1 MGKGS
6 GALLT
11 ANTEAADRIK
21 TDIEIVFASGNS
33 TGDEII
39 FWAKNVGTKTIKAIT
54 DSDIFLTTPSAVSR
68 IAYSA
73 TCSAGTAPCWKY
85 SLEGGETDWK
95 QAVTVKVTQYLTSGT
110 TGLHKVL
117 MTVYNAASAEKEFSI

>member
-1 MGKGS
+1 MATVALINAVIPAMGKGS

-54 DSDIFLTTPSAVSR
+54 DSDILLTTP
-68 IAYSA
+68 
-73 TCSAGTAPCWKY
+73 
-85 SLEGGETDWK
+85 
-95 QAVTVKVTQYLTSGT
+95 
-110 TGLHKVL
+110 
-117 MTVYNAASAEKEFSI
+117 